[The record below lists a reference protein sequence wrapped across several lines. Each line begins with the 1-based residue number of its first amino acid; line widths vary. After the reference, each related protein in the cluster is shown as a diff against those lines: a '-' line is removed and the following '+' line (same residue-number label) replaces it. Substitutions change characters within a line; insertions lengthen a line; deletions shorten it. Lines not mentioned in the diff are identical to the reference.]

1 MLNKKLAIVGASG
14 AVGRVFLELLDEM
27 YPGDKD
33 LFLVASSRSAGNS
46 ISCGKQEF
54 IIEDIENF
62 DFSKVDIAF
71 FSAGAETAK
80 KYAPIAVSQGCTV
93 IDNSSQFRTDDEKL
107 LIVPEVNAQD
117 LENFKYPGIISN
129 PNCSTAQL
137 VVALKPIND
146 LFQIERVDVASYQ
159 SVSGTGKEG
168 IDELIEQTK
177 NFLDNKEISPKVYG
191 AQIAFNVIPA
201 GDILKNNYTNEEMKM
216 SFETNKILSKDIKL
230 SASCVRVPVLY
241 GHSLAVHVETKKEIE
256 LDLLISQ
263 IKNQKGLDYFDP
275 KDFIS
280 PNVVDH
286 AEGKNPVSVGRLRLD
301 LWNSNRVNFW
311 VVADNLRKGAALN
324 SLQILDEL
332 L

>member
-117 LENFKYPGIISN
+117 LKNFKYPGIISN

-177 NFLDNKEISPKVYG
+177 NYLDNKDISPKVYG
-191 AQIAFNVIPA
+191 AQIAFNIIPA
-201 GDILKNNYTNEEMKM
+201 GDILENNYTNEEIKM

-230 SASCVRVPVLY
+230 SASCARVPVFY

>member
-1 MLNKKLAIVGASG
+1 MTQKKNLNIAIATISDSRTLAN
-14 AVGRVFLELLDEM
+14 
-27 YPGDKD
+27 DK
-33 LFLVASSRSAGNS
+33 S
-46 ISCGKQEF
+46 
-54 IIEDIENF
+54 
-62 DFSKVDIAF
+62 
-71 FSAGAETAK
+71 
-80 KYAPIAVSQGCTV
+80 
-93 IDNSSQFRTDDEKL
+93 
-107 LIVPEVNAQD
+107 
-117 LENFKYPGIISN
+117 
-129 PNCSTAQL
+129 
-137 VVALKPIND
+137 
-146 LFQIERVDVASYQ
+146 
-159 SVSGTGKEG
+159 
-168 IDELIEQTK
+168 
-177 NFLDNKEISPKVYG
+177 
-191 AQIAFNVIPA
+191 
-201 GDILKNNYTNEEMKM
+201 GDILENNYTNEEMKM

-332 L
+332 QKLFLYSHSYS

>member
-1 MLNKKLAIVGASG
+1 MFNKKLAIVGASG
-14 AVGRVFLELLDEM
+14 AVGRVFLELLDEI
-27 YPGDKD
+27 YPGNKD
-33 LFLVASSRSAGNS
+33 LFLVASMRSAGNS

-54 IIEDIENF
+54 IIEDIKNF

-107 LIVPEVNAQD
+107 LIVPEVNAKD
-117 LENFKYPGIISN
+117 LKNFKSPGIISN

-137 VVALKPIND
+137 VVALKPIHD

-201 GDILKNNYTNEEMKM
+201 GDILENNYTNEEIKM
-216 SFETNKILSKDIKL
+216 SFETNKILSKDIQL
-230 SASCVRVPVLY
+230 SASCARVPVLF

-256 LDLLISQ
+256 LDQLISQ
-263 IKNQKGLDYFDP
+263 IKIQKGLDYFDP
-275 KDFIS
+275 KDFTS

-286 AEGKNPVSVGRLRLD
+286 AEGKNPVSVGRLRVD

>member
-1 MLNKKLAIVGASG
+1 MFNKKLAIVGASG

-27 YPGDKD
+27 YPGNKN
-33 LFLVASSRSAGNS
+33 LFLIASRRSAGNS

-54 IIEDIENF
+54 IIQDIENF

-93 IDNSSQFRTDDEKL
+93 IDNSSQFRTDVEKL
-107 LIVPEVNAQD
+107 LIVPEVNSQD
-117 LENFKYPGIISN
+117 LKNFKSPGIISN

-137 VVALKPIND
+137 VVALKPIDD

-201 GDILKNNYTNEEMKM
+201 GDILENNYTNEEMKM

-256 LDLLISQ
+256 LDLLVSQ

>member
-1 MLNKKLAIVGASG
+1 MFNKKLAIVGASG

-27 YPGDKD
+27 YPGNKN
-33 LFLVASSRSAGNS
+33 LFLVASKRSAGNS
-46 ISCGKQEF
+46 INCGKQEF

-93 IDNSSQFRTDDEKL
+93 IDNSSQFRTDVEKL
-107 LIVPEVNAQD
+107 LIVPEVNSQD
-117 LENFKYPGIISN
+117 LKNFKSPGIISN

-137 VVALKPIND
+137 VVALKPID
-146 LFQIERVDVASYQ
+146 ELFQIERVDVASYQ

-177 NFLDNKEISPKVYG
+177 NFLDNKKISRKVYG

-201 GDILKNNYTNEEMKM
+201 GDILENNYTNEEIKM

-256 LDLLISQ
+256 LDLLVSQ

>member
-1 MLNKKLAIVGASG
+1 MFNKKLAIVGASG

-27 YPGDKD
+27 YPGNKN
-33 LFLVASSRSAGNS
+33 LFLVASKRSAGNS
-46 ISCGKQEF
+46 INCGKQEF
-54 IIEDIENF
+54 IIEDVENF

-93 IDNSSQFRTDDEKL
+93 IDNSSQFRTDVEKL

-117 LENFKYPGIISN
+117 LKNFKSPGIISN

-137 VVALKPIND
+137 VVALKPIHD

-177 NFLDNKEISPKVYG
+177 NFLDNKQISPKVYG

-201 GDILKNNYTNEEMKM
+201 GDILENDYTNEEMKM
-216 SFETNKILSKDIKL
+216 SFETNKILNKDIKL

-256 LDLLISQ
+256 LDLLVSQ

>member
-1 MLNKKLAIVGASG
+1 MFNKKLAIVGASG
-14 AVGRVFLELLDEM
+14 AVGRVFLEILDEM
-27 YPGDKD
+27 YPGNKN
-33 LFLVASSRSAGNS
+33 LFLVASQRSAGNS
-46 ISCGKQEF
+46 ISCGDQEF

-80 KYAPIAVSQGCTV
+80 KYAPIAISQGCTV
-93 IDNSSQFRTDDEKL
+93 IDNSSQFRTDIDKY
-107 LIVPEVNAQD
+107 LIVPEVNAID
-117 LENFKYPGIISN
+117 LENFKSPGIISN

-137 VVALKPIND
+137 VVALKPIHD

-201 GDILKNNYTNEEMKM
+201 GDILENSYTNEEMKM

-230 SASCVRVPVLY
+230 TASCVRVPVLY

-263 IKNQKGLDYFDP
+263 IKNQKGLNYFDP

-301 LWNSNRVNFW
+301 LWNNNRVNFW

>member
-1 MLNKKLAIVGASG
+1 MFKKKLAIIGASG

-27 YPGDKD
+27 YPGNKN
-33 LFLVASSRSAGNS
+33 LFLVASRRSAGNS

-62 DFSKVDIAF
+62 DFSRVDIAF

-93 IDNSSQFRTDDEKL
+93 IDNSSQFRTDVEKL
-107 LIVPEVNAQD
+107 LIVPEVNSQD
-117 LENFKYPGIISN
+117 LKNFKSPGIISN

-137 VVALKPIND
+137 VVALKPIHD

-168 IDELIEQTK
+168 IDELIQQTK
-177 NFLDNKEISPKVYG
+177 NFLDNEEISPKVYG

-256 LDLLISQ
+256 LDLLVSQ

-280 PNVVDH
+280 PNVVNH

>member
-1 MLNKKLAIVGASG
+1 MCI
-14 AVGRVFLELLDEM
+14 RD
-27 YPGDKD
+27 
-33 LFLVASSRSAGNS
+33 R
-46 ISCGKQEF
+46 
-54 IIEDIENF
+54 
-62 DFSKVDIAF
+62 
-71 FSAGAETAK
+71 
-80 KYAPIAVSQGCTV
+80 
-93 IDNSSQFRTDDEKL
+93 
-107 LIVPEVNAQD
+107 
-117 LENFKYPGIISN
+117 
-129 PNCSTAQL
+129 
-137 VVALKPIND
+137 
-146 LFQIERVDVASYQ
+146 
-159 SVSGTGKEG
+159 
-168 IDELIEQTK
+168 
-177 NFLDNKEISPKVYG
+177 VYG

-201 GDILKNNYTNEEMKM
+201 GDILENNYTNEEMKM
-216 SFETNKILSKDIKL
+216 SFESNKILSKDIKL

-256 LDLLISQ
+256 LDLRVSQ
-263 IKNQKGLDYFDP
+263 IKNQKGLDYFEP

>member
-1 MLNKKLAIVGASG
+1 MFNKKLAIVGASG

-27 YPGDKD
+27 YPGNKN
-33 LFLVASSRSAGNS
+33 LFLVASKRSAGNS
-46 ISCGKQEF
+46 INCGKQEF

-71 FSAGAETAK
+71 FSAGEETAK

-93 IDNSSQFRTDDEKL
+93 IDNSSQFRTDVEKL

-117 LENFKYPGIISN
+117 LKYFKSPGIISN

-137 VVALKPIND
+137 VVALKPID
-146 LFQIERVDVASYQ
+146 ELFQIERVDVASYQ

-177 NFLDNKEISPKVYG
+177 NFLDNKQISPQVYG

-201 GDILKNNYTNEEMKM
+201 GDILENNYTNEEMKM

-256 LDLLISQ
+256 LDLLVSQ

-280 PNVVDH
+280 PNVVEH